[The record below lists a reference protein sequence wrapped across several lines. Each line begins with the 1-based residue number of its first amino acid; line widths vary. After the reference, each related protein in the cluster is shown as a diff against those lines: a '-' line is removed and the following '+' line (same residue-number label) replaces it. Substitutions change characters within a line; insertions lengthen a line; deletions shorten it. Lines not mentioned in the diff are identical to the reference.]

1 MVYATVLYKDEEKI
15 CCIDRAGERAFLLE
29 DFFEKFLGGSGDNPD
44 DMTDF
49 ISAYQD
55 KWTDD
60 IALFFGAR
68 PELAIP
74 LADLTLLAPIPGPKR
89 NLVCLGKNYQA
100 HAAEI
105 RDGIFEDNMPPYPI
119 YFTKPD
125 HTVIGSGTN
134 ILSHAEAT
142 SKLDY
147 EIELA
152 FIIGKGGINIPKE
165 KAHEH
170 IFGYTIANDI
180 SAREL
185 QRRHTQWFKGK
196 SLTTHCPM
204 GPWIVHKTM
213 IAFPPALDLKCYVN
227 EELRQVGNSADLIFD
242 IPTIISDLSKGY
254 ELKSGDIIL
263 TGTPSGVG
271 LGFDPPKFLKDGD
284 VIRCEIQDIGT
295 ISNTVAP

>member
-1 MVYATVLYKDEEKI
+1 MVYATVLYKGREKI
-15 CCIDRAGERAFLLE
+15 CCVDRVGERAFILDGFPE
-29 DFFEKFLGGSGDNPD
+29 N
-44 DMTDF
+44 MIDF
-49 ISAYQD
+49 IASYED

-60 IALFFGAR
+60 IALFFGSR
-68 PELAIP
+68 PELAIS
-74 LADLTLLAPIPGPKR
+74 LSELTLLAPIPRPAR

-100 HAAEI
+100 HAEELKGNLFA
-105 RDGIFEDNMPPYPI
+105 DPLPPYPI

-125 HTVIGSGTN
+125 HTVIGTGAN
-134 ILSHAEAT
+134 ILLHEEAT

-152 FIIGKGGINIPKE
+152 LIIGKTGINIPKE
-165 KAHEH
+165 KAQEY
-170 IFGYTIANDI
+170 IFGYTIGNDV

-185 QRRHTQWFKGK
+185 QRRHGQWFKGK

-213 IAFPPALDLKCYVN
+213 ISFPPALDLKCYVN
-227 EELRQVGNSADLIFD
+227 DELRQVGNSADLLFD

-254 ELKSGDIIL
+254 ELRAGDIIL

-284 VIRCEIQDIGT
+284 IVRCEIQGIGSIT
-295 ISNTVAP
+295 NTLAP